1 MGRELFQRSR
11 MVVRSLSSKGMSS
24 SDFAVSVKN
33 KESKLNL
40 YLKIYE
46 QLSKFLLKFI
56 QYYRSINF
64 SERLVTVLYQF
75 IYVP

>member
-1 MGRELFQRSR
+1 MGRELFQRNR
-11 MVVRSLSSKGMSS
+11 MVVPSLSSKGMSS

-46 QLSKFLLKFI
+46 RLSKFLLKFI
-56 QYYRSINF
+56 
-64 SERLVTVLYQF
+64 
-75 IYVP
+75 